1 MNDNPGNVLFRLLIA
16 FCLLFLPP
24 LSAKV
29 TLGIDQLSNGK
40 YDHLLKGQRVGLITN
55 HTAVNSRM
63 ESTIDLLKAHA
74 RKGGFTF
81 AALFA
86 PEHGLTGSS
95 HANASIQDGRDKD
108 GIPIFSLH
116 GKTKRPTKEMLS
128 HVDVLI
134 FDIQDIGSRS
144 YTYISTLFYAMEE
157 AAKYGVRVIVLDRPN
172 PINGTTIDGPMMEE
186 RWRSFVGYINVPYCH
201 GMTVGELA
209 RYFNEEYKVGCHLDV
224 VPMQGWERRM
234 TFHDTGLPWVPTSPH
249 IPEASSAWYY
259 PTTGI
264 LGEISMVNIGVGY
277 PLPFKIVGAP
287 WIDADAFAAKLNAQ
301 QFPGVRFH
309 PFHFKP
315 FYGAYSGQECH
326 GVLIVITEER
336 TYLPVT
342 TQYLLIGI
350 LKSLYPRQFRDS
362 LQKTAHRK
370 EMFSKVNGTDEVW
383 RIMKE
388 EPYIVWKLKEIDHAN
403 RERFKQKRG
412 RYLIYR

>member
-157 AAKYGVRVIVLDRPN
+157 AAKHGVRVIVLDRPN

-234 TFHDTGLPWVPTSPH
+234 TFRDTELPWVPTSPH

-388 EPYIVWKLKEIDHAN
+388 EPYIVWKLKEIDHAS